1 MTPQSRLTG
10 ISYTK
15 VSEAAI
21 QKNWAVQVIFL
32 MQLRWFKNIEII
44 VPF

>member
-10 ISYTK
+10 ISYIK

-21 QKNWAVQVIFL
+21 QKNGAVQVIFL
-32 MQLRWFKNIEII
+32 MQMLWYKNIEII